1 MSGRRASR
9 LRNLVLAF
17 ALFALL
23 AVMSAKAAC
32 AGDPIEA
39 QRKYQAFCA
48 ECHGRYGRG
57 DGPTSVILENK
68 PRNFGDCDRMARI
81 SDQLMLDV
89 IKNGGYANKMSA
101 DMPAWRYALS
111 EDDMRDLVVVI
122 RKFCTGYAAASLR
135 AGTRRISHEQR

>member
-1 MSGRRASR
+1 
-9 LRNLVLAF
+9 LRSLAIAF
-17 ALFALL
+17 AALTFA
-23 AVMSAKAAC
+23 AVMTAEAAR

-57 DGPTSVILENK
+57 DGPTSAILETK

-81 SDQLMLDV
+81 SNRLMLDV

-111 EDDMRDLVVVI
+111 EEDMRDLVVLI
-122 RKFCTGYAAASLR
+122 RKFCTGYAAASPPP
-135 AGTRRISHEQR
+135 ATRRISDTQR